1 MGFFLVAIY
10 ELEIYLK
17 SKEVAQCYSMH
28 SNGKGLDRRSLLL
41 RILLFFIYLF
51 LIKSIMLTNFVY
63 LIQSKKRKNY
73 WCVIS
78 NFFSFLNGNQ

>member
-17 SKEVAQCYSMH
+17 SKEVAQYYSMQ

-41 RILLFFIYLF
+41 RVLLFFSYFF
-51 LIKSIMLTNFVY
+51 LIKSIMLTNLVY
-63 LIQSKKRKNY
+63 SIQHKNGKNY
-73 WCVIS
+73 CSCTVV
-78 NFFSFLNGNQ
+78 FLVVEI